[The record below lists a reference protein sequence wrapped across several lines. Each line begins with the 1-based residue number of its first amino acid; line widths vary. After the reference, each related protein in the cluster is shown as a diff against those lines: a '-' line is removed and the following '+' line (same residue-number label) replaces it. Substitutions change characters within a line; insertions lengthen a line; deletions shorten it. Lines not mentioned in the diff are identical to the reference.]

1 MFTDVRSV
9 PSCRLNPRNR
19 TGFNKSFVHLEVTY
33 QAREALA
40 LCYLPE
46 KYEMKESLQ
55 IFTKSASVNI
65 GSEDRH
71 VQRL

>member
-1 MFTDVRSV
+1 MFSDVRSV
-9 PSCRLNPRNR
+9 PSCRSSPRNR
-19 TGFNKSFVHLEVTY
+19 TGFNESFVHLEVTY

-46 KYEMKESLQ
+46 KCEMKELLQ

-65 GSEDRH
+65 GTWLDM
-71 VQRL
+71 